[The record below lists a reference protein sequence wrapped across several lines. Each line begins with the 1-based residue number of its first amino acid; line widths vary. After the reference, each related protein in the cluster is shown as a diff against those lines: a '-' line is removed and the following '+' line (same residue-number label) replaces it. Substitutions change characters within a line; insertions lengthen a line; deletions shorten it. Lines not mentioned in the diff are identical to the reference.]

1 MKKTVALLLLMT
13 MMLTLCAACGGSK
26 EEASA
31 PTAAPAAA
39 APEVQEEDLPT
50 VQRNTG
56 AADADQ
62 NDNGMIAAEDN
73 RAAGATVNT
82 DWLSTLSEEQRYVE
96 ENLIGAPIEDLLD
109 YLGEPKSEEY
119 TTTCL
124 GHDGWDGILWY
135 DGFIVSTTR
144 YSNGTEVILGTEEN

>member
-1 MKKTVALLLLMT
+1 MKKTIALLLLMS
-13 MMLTLCAACGGSK
+13 MMLALCAACGGSK
-26 EEASA
+26 EDVAPAASEA
-31 PTAAPAAA
+31 AAPA
-39 APEVQEEDLPT
+39 VVEEDLPT
-50 VQRNTG
+50 VQRNNNT
-56 AADADQ
+56 ADTED
-62 NDNGMIAAEDN
+62 DNGMIAAEDN
-73 RAAGATVNT
+73 KAAGADVNT
-82 DWLSTLSEEQRYVE
+82 DWLASLSEEQRYVE
-96 ENLIGAPIEDLLD
+96 ENLIGASIEDLLD